1 MLSLGWNRR
10 VQLLACALAPTL
22 LCSCSAAPGTQR
34 VIPLNYLPSLAGD
47 YFPLTSAAMGS
58 TYHIYVRYP
67 EGYASKPEAKYPI
80 VYLLDGDSAFPLIAP
95 EHLFLTYDDKLP
107 EAIIVGIA
115 YGSFAPPVNHREI
128 DFGPRAADFQR
139 FLADEL
145 IPAVEKRTRA
155 DPNRRILV
163 GQSFG
168 GNFVLYSAFT
178 QPDLFWGRIASN
190 PSARMHP
197 ELMETVPVAAG
208 RDDLH
213 LVVVSG
219 TANNPEGR
227 GAALKWVDRWRKGH
241 LPWSL
246 DEIDIPGGT
255 HAADFDNAYRL
266 GLRKLFGPRTGNLT
280 P

>member
-1 MLSLGWNRR
+1 MLGLGWHRR
-10 VQLLACALAPTL
+10 VELLACAL
-22 LCSCSAAPGTQR
+22 SAALCGCSVSPNPQR

-47 YFPLTSAAMGS
+47 YFALRSAAMGS

-67 EGYASKPEAKYPI
+67 EDYTSKPQAKYPI
-80 VYLLDGDSAFPLIAP
+80 VYVLDGDSAFPLIAP

-107 EAIIVGIA
+107 DAIIVGIA
-115 YGSFAPPVNHREI
+115 YGSFAPPVNHREV
-128 DFGPRAADFQR
+128 DFGSRAPDFQR

-155 DPNRRILV
+155 DPNRRILI

-178 QPDLFWGRIASN
+178 RPDLFWGRIASN

-197 ELMETVPVAAG
+197 DLMGTAPAAASRG
-208 RDDLH
+208 DLK

-219 TANNPEGR
+219 TANNAQGR
-227 GAALKWVDRWRKGH
+227 DAALSWVSRWRERQ

-246 DEIDIPGGT
+246 DEVDIPGGT
-255 HAADFDNAYRL
+255 HAADFANAYRL
-266 GLRKLFGPRTGNLT
+266 GLHKLFGRAVSPT